1 LLHSSVKNANF
12 AAIDIQGE
20 GEPVMQ
26 ENNEESEVSLSVEEG
41 NVGTIPAGISRSCRK
56 ILKEFLDL
64 GSVIWNLLQ
73 MFFSIVSCPE
83 CNFQVFP
90 WKKIVTNAKVVLLNS
105 TSRAKTANECIC
117 FGHHNENKS
126 F

>member
-1 LLHSSVKNANF
+1 MLHSSVKNANF
-12 AAIDIQGE
+12 AAIDTQGE

-26 ENNEESEVSLSVEEG
+26 ENNEESEVSLSVDG
-41 NVGTIPAGISRSCRK
+41 IGISRSCRK